1 MSDVQAQIDELYR
14 FRMAYHALIVREWAK
29 QGLYD
34 VHKSYLH
41 YDGEH
46 CFGDPDWFIVVAM
59 LPTGQISNHYHADYW
74 NLFQCP
80 EEPKAKYPWDGHTS
94 TNVCERI
101 ESYLLLHEHVVT
113 HIRSIIDDIEKRG
126 YAATVPSYVF
136 FADISIGTKQAH
148 ISLEY
153 LRRDPHTM
161 ESATAYGLL
170 HVTPQT
176 EQDDEVMAV
185 LPIEVTFLYNQ
196 MQFGNLQKTYMYQV
210 WAEKTLE
217 TLREHYKEDIT
228 IHKMSVETT

>member
-101 ESYLLLHEHVVT
+101 ESYLLIHSAIARLGKEPDAKIT
-113 HIRSIIDDIEKRG
+113 
-126 YAATVPSYVF
+126 PSYVF
-136 FADISIGTKQAH
+136 FADVSIGENKAH

-153 LRRDPHTM
+153 LHRDPHTM
-161 ESATAYGLL
+161 ESMRYHALL

-176 EQDDEVMAV
+176 EQDDIFATDIPVSITLLRSEMKFGELQQAY
-185 LPIEVTFLYNQ
+185 LYR
-196 MQFGNLQKTYMYQV
+196 L
-210 WAEKTLE
+210 WAEASINALHS
-217 TLREHYKEDIT
+217 HYQSNIA
-228 IHKMSVETT
+228 IHKISVGED